1 MLMVDATVHPKN
13 QQEAAPTPA
22 AIAIDA
28 SKIPNA
34 VLQRLIEEVRHDH
47 QNHVAEYNRTHN
59 RHNRGR

>member
-1 MLMVDATVHPKN
+1 MAHFSEKKTLDVQAL
-13 QQEAAPTPA
+13 PA
-22 AIAIDA
+22 DGTISIDA

-34 VLQRLIEEVRHDH
+34 VLRRLIEEVRHEH